1 VHLVS
6 ESGEAC
12 VTFEPW
18 QWALLLL
25 GAFTIGLAKTGI
37 PGLGILFVGLLAN
50 VMPARQSTGVI
61 LPLLI
66 LGDIFGVLMYR
77 RHTEWRHL
85 WKLFPWTAAGVV
97 LGWLALGR
105 IDDFETKRLLGGI
118 LASLVILHFWRKSRL
133 APEESAVSHA
143 PLWVAAGTGLLAGFT
158 TLVANA
164 AGSVM
169 TIYLLAMRLPKLG
182 FLGTNAVFFLLLNWF
197 KLPFMVNLGL
207 INRESLWLNCYLAPA
222 VILGCLLGRFTAG
235 RMNQQVFESTALV
248 LTGIAA
254 GKLLLF

>member
-1 VHLVS
+1 
-6 ESGEAC
+6 
-12 VTFEPW
+12 
-18 QWALLLL
+18 LLL

-66 LGDIFGVLMYR
+66 LGDVFGVLMYR

-97 LGWLALGR
+97 LGWLALGH
-105 IDDFETKRLLGGI
+105 IDDHQTKRLLGAI
-118 LASLVILHFWRKSRL
+118 LAFLVLLHFWRKSRL
-133 APEESAVSHA
+133 APEESAVAQA
-143 PLWVAAGTGLLAGFT
+143 PPWVAAGTGLLAGFT

-197 KLPFMVNLGL
+197 KVPFMVNLGL
-207 INRESLWLNCYLAPA
+207 INRESLWLNLCLAPA
-222 VILGCLLGRFTAG
+222 VILGCWLGRLAAG
-235 RMNQQVFESTALV
+235 RMNQLMFESTALI

-254 GKLLLF
+254 GKLLIF

>member
-1 VHLVS
+1 MS
-6 ESGEAC
+6 
-12 VTFEPW
+12 FEPW
-18 QWALLLL
+18 QWALLIA
-25 GAFTIGLAKTGI
+25 GAVIVGLAKTGI
-37 PGLGILFVGLLAN
+37 PGVSILFVGLLAN
-50 VMPARQSTGVI
+50 AMPARQATGVI
-61 LPLLI
+61 LPMLI
-66 LGDIFGVLMYR
+66 LGDVFGVLLYR

-105 IDDFETKRLLGGI
+105 IDDLQTKRLIGVI
-118 LASLVILHFWRKSRL
+118 LALLVSLHFCRKSRQ
-133 APEESAVSHA
+133 APDENAVAHA

-197 KLPFMVNLGL
+197 KVPFMVNLGL
-207 INRESLWLNCYLAPA
+207 INRESLALNLRLAPA
-222 VILGCLLGRFTAG
+222 VVAGCLIGRYAAA
-235 RMNQQVFESTALV
+235 RMNQKVFEATALG
-248 LTGIAA
+248 LTAVAA
-254 GKLLLF
+254 VKLLVF